1 MSLNESQQRAV
12 AVALRQLE
20 ERLGRIGQII
30 DHDESGALFHRSR
43 PMWSRE
49 ETERVGAILAELR
62 ATISSVAEVHE
73 LPAEERDPGR
83 EIAGLLRVSWESLAE
98 VESHRLRSYGRVDP
112 GLRATLDPALERLM
126 ALVSAMEE
134 IAVGREPEDEAA
146 RRGAEESDLAGPDL
160 GTRRRPLRR
169 QPRRPPPG

>member
-1 MSLNESQQRAV
+1 VSLNESQQRAV

-20 ERLGRIGQII
+20 ERLGRIEDII
-30 DHDESGALFHRSR
+30 ERDESGALFHRSR
-43 PMWSRE
+43 PKWSRE

-62 ATISSVAEVHE
+62 ATIASVAEAHE

-98 VESHRLRSYGRVDP
+98 VDSRRLRSYGRVDP
-112 GLRATLDPALERLM
+112 GLRGTLDPALERMM

-134 IAVGREPEDEAA
+134 IAVGV
-146 RRGAEESDLAGPDL
+146 GAEDDPSPEVGCP
-160 GTRRRPLRR
+160 
-169 QPRRPPPG
+169 